1 MWLLA
6 VTALVVV
13 GGIGVIWRF
22 WPEPERPEVY
32 QISGAQPGD
41 LNPGQSFID
50 NVRNYGL
57 PFDLEYRLTTTSEGF
72 RGPETL
78 SAPGGMRILVL
89 GDSFAFG
96 MGVGDEDT
104 FPHQLGLA
112 LAARGVSA
120 RVWNAAVPGYTIVD
134 QLEQWEQKLARLEPD
149 VVLVCHT
156 ASDLKEMARPTS
168 FRRFLA
174 WDDEDSSRPDPD
186 VERVVSEYG
195 GKRGAA
201 AEVYAVSEARLLE
214 RLGAGAHAALRRQ
227 HIEYLDVLERFAR
240 VVAGQPV
247 PDAAG
252 PGGRPRPTLAVVAW
266 VESYGQAGLDV
277 TPLEERCQHLGVRL
291 FRGQRAL
298 DRSGVAPDRLYLPDK
313 HFSPEG
319 NRLAARQTADWAVDI
334 GLAVVRTA
342 HSDSERP

>member
-1 MWLLA
+1 MVALA
-6 VTALVVV
+6 ALSLAALVGATVYL
-13 GGIGVIWRF
+13 

-32 QISGAQPGD
+32 HVTGAQPGD
-41 LNPGQSFID
+41 LNPGQSLVD

-57 PFDLEYRLTTTSEGF
+57 PLDLEYRLTTTAAGF
-72 RGPETL
+72 RGPE
-78 SAPGGMRILVL
+78 SAEAPGALRVLVL

-96 MGVGDEDT
+96 MGVGDEET

-112 LAARGVSA
+112 LAARGI
-120 RVWNAAVPGYTIVD
+120 RTRIWNAAIPGYTIID

-174 WDDEDSSRPDPD
+174 WDDEDPSRPDPD

-201 AEVYAVSEARLLE
+201 TEVYAVSEARLLE
-214 RLGAGAHAALRRQ
+214 RLGAGAHAAFRRQ
-227 HIEYLDVLERFAR
+227 HADYIEGLVRLAR
-240 VVAGQPV
+240 AVAGGSAPS
-247 PDAAG
+247 DAGAV
-252 PGGRPRPTLAVVAW
+252 GRPRPVLAVVAW

-277 TPLEERCQHLGVRL
+277 TPLEERCKQLGVPF

-298 DRSGVAPDRLYLPDK
+298 DRSGVAPERLYLPDK

-319 NRLAARQTADWAVDI
+319 NRLAAHQTADWIFDKGIAYMR
-334 GLAVVRTA
+334 A
-342 HSDSERP
+342 SDGSSSSR